1 MNKYIISFVA
11 LFNIAQLYCEIPM
24 LPATNAQV
32 RRFRTQFASE
42 IQQTKDEKG
51 LQYDAIAII
60 VFINKIMEEHRDPE
74 RIFKEKFK
82 IVRHLDKRLHPLQI
96 AEGVRLGYGF
106 DRGVCSDLV
115 VSPTEQSQYKAALES
130 IGRAIAADSER
141 ASVRHVFSKNSALP
155 AIAEHI
161 KISNEL
167 MYKASPGAS
176 ETCKFMYAPSE
187 YAANPELENSIDLSP
202 EEVSAF
208 RDKGRLYVRSLA
220 AQEDSLEGLNESVF
234 RLFGSLTGEDLEK
247 IRGIFIKDT
256 SSATFPEKLDA
267 SVSEFL
273 GWDSTHGLTREQ
285 LEKFPGLKD
294 FFKALEIQGYLF
306 ESLNS
311 YFFNNLVHS
320 GPFSIYLTFSACA
333 DILEIQQGPEQES
346 LKAKF
351 FRRFR
356 TFSHLH
362 PYFVKQSLSMPDD
375 QFNRCIE
382 CAKDYSEA
390 IFHSTYLE
398 VLEYLLALPEDKREY
413 FLNRKTLYKDLS
425 YSILKLSLSVSD
437 DQFNLL
443 IENATESS
451 GKISQWYLRALLDLT
466 EEERAVFLNR
476 KTLYKDLNFFI
487 LLDSLS
493 MSDDLFN
500 RCIECTKGDSGTIFE
515 WYLHILIGFSIEK
528 LELAIAYKDNYTH
541 NMYGYFMLINL
552 IKKSKAITTEQIQNL
567 ANIAG

>member
-11 LFNIAQLYCEIPM
+11 LFNIAHLYCEIPM

-32 RRFRTQFASE
+32 RRFRAQFASE
-42 IQQTKDEKG
+42 IQETKRKNN
-51 LQYDAIAII
+51 LQYDAIAIF
-60 VFINKIMEEHRDPE
+60 VFIDEL
-74 RIFKEKFK
+74 KEGNYDSEKMKELKQKFK
-82 IVRHLDKRLHPLQI
+82 IVRHLDEDLHPLQI
-96 AEGVRLGYGF
+96 VEAVRLGYGF

-130 IGRAIAADSER
+130 IGRVIAADSER

-187 YAANPELENSIDLSP
+187 YAANPELENSIDFSP

-220 AQEDSLEGLNESVF
+220 AQEDSLKGLDEESVF
-234 RLFGSLTGEDLEK
+234 GLFGLLTDEDLEK

-256 SSATFPEKLDA
+256 SSVTFPEKLEA
-267 SVSEFL
+267 SLSEFL
-273 GWDSTHGLTREQ
+273 GLDSIHSLTREH
-285 LEKFPGLKD
+285 LEKFPRQKA
-294 FFKALEIQGYLF
+294 FSTALESLGYLF
-306 ESLNS
+306 ES
-311 YFFNNLVHS
+311 
-320 GPFSIYLTFSACA
+320 PFAWIEHFRVTFSAYLTFAACA
-333 DILEIQQGPEQES
+333 DISEIPQDPEQES

-362 PYFVKQSLSMPDD
+362 PYFVKQSLSMSDD

-390 IFHSTYLE
+390 IFDSPYLE

-451 GKISQWYLRALLDLT
+451 GNIRESYLERRLRTLLDLT
-466 EEERAVFLNR
+466 EEERAVFLNQ
-476 KTLYKDLNFFI
+476 KTLYKDLSFYDV
-487 LLDSLS
+487 LDSLS
-493 MSDDLFN
+493 ISDDQFN
-500 RCIECTKGDSGTIFE
+500 RRSLNVLQTAQES
-515 WYLHILIGFSIEK
+515 S
-528 LELAIAYKDNYTH
+528 
-541 NMYGYFMLINL
+541 
-552 IKKSKAITTEQIQNL
+552 
-567 ANIAG
+567 